1 MNIRSSL
8 QAVAA
13 AAAAVLIAAPAQA
26 APITDWNYTLT
37 GVWSSRTPTSGVSL
51 SGNQKTLSWGADGSF
66 SSLVIGADQN
76 GSVQTQITGDSPQAG
91 TTAAGLTLTHNNN
104 VLPSTAPTLAGAT
117 LTATLILDPTS
128 PDYAPFP
135 PASLSYNILFEET
148 TNSTP
153 CAATSPSGNPCNDIF
168 VQTSGFLNQVLTF
181 GDQTYYINIFPIN
194 GGLLNTLSNS
204 ACQAAGA
211 PNGCI
216 GFTTIENQSNTLSF
230 GFTISTERFVNN
242 VPEPGTLALLGA
254 ALLGAGAAGRRRKTR
269 Q

>member
-1 MNIRSSL
+1 MNIQSSL

-13 AAAAVLIAAPAQA
+13 AAVAVMVAAPAQA
-26 APITDWNYTLT
+26 APITDWNYILT
-37 GVWSSRTPTSGVSL
+37 GVWSARTPTSGINVS
-51 SGNQKTLSWGADGSF
+51 GDQKTLSWGSGGTN

-76 GSVQTQITGDSPQAG
+76 GSVQTQITGASPQAG
-91 TTAAGLTLTHNNN
+91 STAAGLTLTHNNN

-117 LTATLILDPTS
+117 LTATLILDPS
-128 PDYAPFP
+128 NPDYSPFP
-135 PASLSYNILFEET
+135 PTSLSYNILFEET
-148 TNSTP
+148 TNATP
-153 CAATSPSGNPCNDIF
+153 CAAASPSGNPCNDIF
-168 VQTSGFLNQVLTF
+168 VQTSGFLNQTLTF
-181 GDQTYYINIFPIN
+181 LDQTYYINIFPIN
-194 GGLLNTLSNS
+194 GGLLSTLSNS

-254 ALLGAGAAGRRRKTR
+254 ALLGAGAASRRRKLR